1 MLDFLCYQPSD
12 SYLPKQV
19 PPSYIRIL
27 HANSGV
33 RKIDVYGNDRLM
45 AKGLSYRK
53 FTPYFTVPSGQFCIN
68 VLHKGTVV
76 KLDID
81 LKPGDIRTI
90 AFIQDLPLYDMELFE
105 IVDPKVTNNPDM
117 ANIRFIHLS
126 SDTADVDISLS
137 DNIILVEKA
146 NYKNI
151 PNYNPCKAGKYSL
164 KIKPAEASNTIAA
177 LNDIELKPGWNYTL
191 YIIGLT
197 QGKVRLQL
205 LLLMDGTTYIK

>member
-27 HANSGV
+27 HANSAT

-53 FTPYFTVPSGQFCIN
+53 FTPYFTVPSGQFCIK
-68 VLHKGTVV
+68 VFHKGTVA

-81 LKPGDIRTI
+81 LKPGDIRTM
-90 AFIQDLPLYDMELFE
+90 ALIQGLPLYDMELFE
-105 IVDPKVTNNPDM
+105 VVDPKVPNNQDM

-126 SDTADVDISLS
+126 SDTADIDIFLS
-137 DNIILVEKA
+137 DNMILVEKA

-151 PNYNPCKAGKYSL
+151 PNYKLCKAGKHSL
-164 KIKPAEASNTIAA
+164 KIKSAEASNTIAA
-177 LNDIELKPGWNYTL
+177 LNDIELKPDWNYTI
-191 YIIGLT
+191 YILGLT
-197 QGKVRLQL
+197 QGKARLQL
-205 LLLMDGTTYIK
+205 LLLMDGNTYIK